1 MTWRWWWLPV
11 KELVKLTVVITA
23 VGTSM
28 RGPQLQALAVLLLVV
43 VGTFVTWQVQPGC
56 STSMERMLFVGWCW
70 LQLLALL
77 VLLLLLPGVRVE
89 VVGGVLLALVLLVM
103 GQCGV
108 VLGALA
114 VRCFA
119 AAAELSRH
127 GKQGAN
133 SGSS

>member
-1 MTWRWWWLPV
+1 MCLSIAIPAT
-11 KELVKLTVVITA
+11 
-23 VGTSM
+23 TSA
-28 RGPQLQALAVLLLVV
+28 GSCTCPAGGSAA
-43 VGTFVTWQVQPGC
+43 TQP
-56 STSMERMLFVGWCW
+56 
-70 LQLLALL
+70 ALL

-89 VVGGVLLALVLLVM
+89 VVGAVLLALVLLVM